1 MRIRSYSD
9 NDIIEAVKTSTS
21 IRQVLIKIGLV
32 GKGGNYKIIHRSIK
46 RLGLDTNHF
55 TGQGH
60 LKGKSN
66 DWAPKIPF
74 DKILIENSPYLNT
87 SCLRQRLIKEGL
99 KEARCE
105 CCGNTEWLGHPI
117 SLELEHINGNHNDNR
132 IENLKILCP
141 NCHAQTPTYRGKNK

>member
-1 MRIRSYSD
+1 MRHSYSNEQLID
-9 NDIIEAVKTSTS
+9 AVKSSYS
-21 IRQVLIKIGLV
+21 IRQVLSKL
-32 GKGGNYKIIHRSIK
+32 KLKEAGGNYSTVKHKIKILNIDNS
-46 RLGLDTNHF
+46 HF
-55 TGQGH
+55 TGKGH
-60 LKGKSN
+60 LKGKTHN
-66 DWAPKIPF
+66 WATKIPL
-74 DKILIENSPYLNT
+74 DKILVENFIYHSHA
-87 SCLRQRLIKEGL
+87 LRIRLIKEGL